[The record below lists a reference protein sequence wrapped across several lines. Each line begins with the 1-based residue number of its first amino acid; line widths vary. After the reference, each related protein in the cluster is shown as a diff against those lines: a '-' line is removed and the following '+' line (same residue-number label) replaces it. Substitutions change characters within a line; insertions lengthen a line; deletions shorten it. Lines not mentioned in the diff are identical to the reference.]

1 MSLRSLDRIRKTI
14 GFRLTLWYSA
24 LFIVSS
30 LILFVIVYFLISSS
44 FRQEERYTIQSKLR
58 EFSAQYQRG
67 GIEALKREVGFEEH
81 SGNLFFVRVAGPRG
95 HTLFVNIPALMGEG
109 FDTGQIENR
118 AVTGSGQWIHLPA
131 KGDKG
136 GVLDIA
142 STSLTD
148 GGILQVGM
156 SRGEKEEFLERFRE
170 TFAGIIIPVIL
181 LGFTGGVLFAFRA
194 LMPIRNIIKTVRSID
209 KGRLDARVSVRHTG
223 DELEELTVL
232 FNGMLQRIEV
242 LINGMRSALDNVA
255 HDLRTPMTRLRGT
268 AEMALRS
275 GQDMEVCREALS
287 DCLEESDQIL
297 KMLNTLMDISE
308 AETGVMRLRLE
319 KINLSSLIEDVVDL
333 YRYVAEDEGI
343 AIYIKTPGELFLTAD
358 HNRMRQVIAN
368 LLDNAVKYTPAGG
381 RVDVEA
387 SRKGDHVVVRVE
399 DTGIGISEEEL
410 PKIWGRLYRG
420 EQSRSARGLGLG
432 LSLVKAVV
440 HAHKGYVEVY
450 SEPDRGS
457 GFMICLPVKAA

>member
-1 MSLRSLDRIRKTI
+1 MSLRSLNCIRKTI

-81 SGNLFFVRVAGPRG
+81 SGNLFFVRVAEPRG

-109 FDTGQIENR
+109 IDIKQIENR
-118 AVTGSGQWIHLPA
+118 ALTGNGQWISLSA
-131 KGDKG
+131 RGDKG

-142 STSLTD
+142 STNLLD
-148 GGILQVGM
+148 GRILQVGM
-156 SRGEKEEFLERFRE
+156 SRGKREEFLERFRE
-170 TFAGIIIPVIL
+170 TFAAIIIPVIL

-209 KGRLDARVSVRHTG
+209 RGKLDARVSIRHTG

-232 FNGMLQRIEV
+232 FNGMLERIEV
-242 LINGMRSALDNVA
+242 LINGMRCALDNVA

-268 AEMALRS
+268 AEMALQS
-275 GQDMEVCREALS
+275 EQDMGTYREALS
-287 DCLEESDQIL
+287 DCLEESEQIL
-297 KMLNTLMDISE
+297 TMLNTLMDISE

-319 KINLSSLIEDVVDL
+319 KINLSNLIEDVVDL
-333 YRYVAEDEGI
+333 YRYVAEDRNI
-343 AIYIKTPGELFLTAD
+343 AIYIKTPGEFFLTAD

-368 LLDNAVKYTPAGG
+368 LLDNAIKYTPAGG

-387 SRKGDHVVVRVE
+387 SQKGDHVVVRVE

-410 PKIWGRLYRG
+410 PKIWGRLYRS
-420 EQSRSARGLGLG
+420 EQSRSERGLGLG

-440 HAHKGYVEVY
+440 HAHNGYVEVY
-450 SEPDRGS
+450 SKPDRGS
-457 GFMICLPVKAA
+457 RFIIYLPIKPA

>member
-1 MSLRSLDRIRKTI
+1 
-14 GFRLTLWYSA
+14 A
-24 LFIVSS
+24 LFILSS

-44 FRQEERYTIQSKLR
+44 FKQEERYTIQSKLR

-81 SGNLFFVRVAGPRG
+81 SGNLFFVRVSGSRG
-95 HTLFVNIPALMGEG
+95 NTLFVNIPALMGERI
-109 FDTGQIENR
+109 DIRQIEGR
-118 AVTGSGQWIHLPA
+118 AVTENGQWIHLPA
-131 KGDKG
+131 GNDKG

-142 STSLTD
+142 SAKLPD
-148 GGILQVGM
+148 GRILQVGM
-156 SRGEKEEFLERFRE
+156 SRGEREEFLERFRE
-170 TFAGIIIPVIL
+170 TFAVIIIPVIL

-268 AEMALRS
+268 AEMALQS
-275 GQDMEVCREALS
+275 GQGMEVCREALS

-297 KMLNTLMDISE
+297 TMLNTLMDISE

-319 KINLSSLIEDVVDL
+319 KINLSLLIEDVVDL
-333 YRYVAEDEGI
+333 YRYSAEERNI

-368 LLDNAVKYTPAGG
+368 LLDNAVKYTPDGG

-387 SRKGDHVVVRVE
+387 SRKGDHIVVRVE
-399 DTGIGISEEEL
+399 DNGIGISGEEL

-440 HAHKGYVEVY
+440 HAHKGSVEVY

-457 GFMICLPVKAA
+457 GFVIYLPVKAA

>member
-1 MSLRSLDRIRKTI
+1 MSLRSLDRIWKTI

-24 LFIVSS
+24 LFILSS

-44 FRQEERYTIQSKLR
+44 FKQEERYTIQSKLR

-67 GIEALKREVGFEEH
+67 GIEALKSEVGFEAH
-81 SGNLFFVRVAGPRG
+81 SGNLFFVRMAGPQG
-95 HTLFVNIPALMGEG
+95 HTLFVNIPALMGDG
-109 FDTGQIENR
+109 FDLRQIENS
-118 AVTGSGQWIHLPA
+118 APTDSGQWTHLPA

-142 STSLTD
+142 STRLPD

-156 SRGEKEEFLERFRE
+156 SRGEREEFLERFRE

-223 DELEELTVL
+223 DELEELTIL

-275 GQDMEVCREALS
+275 GQDREVCREALS

-297 KMLNTLMDISE
+297 TMLNTLMDISE

-333 YRYVAEDEGI
+333 YRYVAEERDI

-381 RVDVEA
+381 RVEVEA
-387 SRKGDHVVVRVE
+387 SRKGDHVIVRVE

-457 GFMICLPVKAA
+457 GFIIYLPAKAA

>member
-1 MSLRSLDRIRKTI
+1 MSLRSLDRIWKTI
-14 GFRLTLWYSA
+14 GFRLALWYSA
-24 LFIVSS
+24 LFILSS

-44 FRQEERYTIQSKLR
+44 FKQEERYTLKSKLR

-67 GIEALKREVGFEEH
+67 GVEALKREVGFEAH
-81 SGNLFFVRVAGPRG
+81 SGNLFFVRVTGPQGR
-95 HTLFVNIPALMGEG
+95 TFFVNIPARMQEG

-118 AVTGSGQWIHLPA
+118 SVAGNGQWIHVPA
-131 KGDKG
+131 RGDKR

-142 STSLTD
+142 STKLPD
-148 GGILQVGM
+148 GRILQVGM
-156 SRGEKEEFLERFRE
+156 SRGEREEFLKRFRE

-209 KGRLDARVSVRHTG
+209 SGRLDARVSVRHTG
-223 DELEELTVL
+223 DELEELTIL
-232 FNGMLQRIEV
+232 FNGM
-242 LINGMRSALDNVA
+242 RSSLDNVA

-268 AEMALRS
+268 AEMALQS

-297 KMLNTLMDISE
+297 TMLNTLMDISE

-319 KINLSSLIEDVVDL
+319 RINLSLLIEDVVDL
-333 YRYVAEDEGI
+333 YRYVAEDRDI
-343 AIYIKTPGELFLTAD
+343 AIYTTIPGELFLTAD
-358 HNRMRQVIAN
+358 RNRMRQVIAN
-368 LLDNAVKYTPAGG
+368 LLDNAIKYTPAGG
-381 RVDVEA
+381 RVGVEA
-387 SRKGDHVVVRVE
+387 SQKGDHVIVRVE

-440 HAHKGYVEVY
+440 YAHKGSVEVY
-450 SEPDRGS
+450 SKPDRGS
-457 GFMICLPVKAA
+457 GFMIYLPVKAA

>member
-1 MSLRSLDRIRKTI
+1 MSLSPLNRIRKTI

-81 SGNLFFVRVAGPRG
+81 SGNLFFVRVAGSRG

-109 FDTGQIENR
+109 FDTRQIENR
-118 AVTGSGQWIHLPA
+118 AVTGNGQWIHLPA
-131 KGDKG
+131 RGDKG

-142 STSLTD
+142 STKLTD
-148 GGILQVGM
+148 GRILQVGM

-209 KGRLDARVSVRHTG
+209 KGRLDARVTVRHTG
-223 DELEELTVL
+223 DELEELTIL
-232 FNGMLQRIEV
+232 FNGMLQRIEI
-242 LINGMRSALDNVA
+242 LINGMRSSLDNVA

-275 GQDMEVCREALS
+275 GQGMEVCREALS

-297 KMLNTLMDISE
+297 TMLNTLMDISE

-319 KINLSSLIEDVVDL
+319 KINLSLLIEDVVDL
-333 YRYVAEDEGI
+333 YRYVAEDRDI
-343 AIYIKTPGELFLTAD
+343 SIYIKRPGELFLTAD

-387 SRKGDHVVVRVE
+387 SRKGDHVIVRVE
-399 DTGIGISEEEL
+399 DTGIGISGEEL

-457 GFMICLPVKAA
+457 GFIIYLPIKPA